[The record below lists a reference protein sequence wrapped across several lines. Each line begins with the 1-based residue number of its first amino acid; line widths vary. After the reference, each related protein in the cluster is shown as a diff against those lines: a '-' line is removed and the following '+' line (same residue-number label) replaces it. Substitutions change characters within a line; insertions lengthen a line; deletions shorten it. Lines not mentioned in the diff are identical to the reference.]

1 MKLYDYET
9 GEVIAEITT
18 NRSMSIDEALDL
30 MGYTVND
37 EGQIID
43 NGEALNAWYDN
54 LEMDYTDE
62 SSPAP
67 MSDDEVYTV
76 ACSLYD
82 GGWRASDREDLDA
95 CPDYQWGEGDVEK
108 VCGILQGLEA
118 AEIVK
123 NGLYESAVALM
134 DDDIREAVHADLA
147 PCTEEEFL
155 AEYMK
160 RHEEKFGSPFA
171 I

>member
-1 MKLYDYET
+1 MTIET
-9 GEVIAEITT
+9 YTQP
-18 NRSMSIDEALDL
+18 MSEDEA
-30 MGYTVND
+30 YN
-37 EGQIID
+37 
-43 NGEALNAWYDN
+43 
-54 LEMDYTDE
+54 
-62 SSPAP
+62 
-67 MSDDEVYTV
+67 V

-82 GGWRASDREDLDA
+82 GGWRASDREGLET
-95 CPDYQWGEGDVEK
+95 CPDYTWGEGDVEK

-118 AEIVK
+118 TEIVK

-155 AEYMK
+155 SEYMR
-160 RHEEKFGSPFA
+160 RHEEKFGSPFT